1 MAALSY
7 DQLYAVINGA
17 FGDLGP
23 DVVALMTAIA
33 MAESGGNAAAHN
45 NRGEDSR
52 GIGQINIGPGANTD
66 LAGFDLFD
74 PAQNAKA
81 MRIVYDRQGPGAW
94 SVYSNGMYQQ
104 YMNGA
109 PTSYGESPEMMPVP
123 LVQQAA
129 EPSRVMAP
137 QPEKPK
143 QEAQPLI
150 EPWRI
155 GPPDWSMIAPLVRQ
169 GGANAPFAD
178 LIPPGTVPLIPRL
191 GGM

>member
-1 MAALSY
+1 MAVLPY
-7 DQLYAVINGA
+7 DQLYAVMDGA

-33 MAESGGNAAAHN
+33 MAESGGNTAAHN
-45 NRGEDSR
+45 NKGEDSR
-52 GIGQINIGPGANTD
+52 GLGQVNIGPGANTD

-74 PAQNAKA
+74 PSQNAKA

-104 YMNGA
+104 YLGQ
-109 PTSYGESPEMMPVP
+109 PSGVP

-129 EPSRVMAP
+129 EPARVMAP
-137 QPEKPK
+137 K
-143 QEAQPLI
+143 QETKSEPVPLI
-150 EPWRI
+150 DPARI
-155 GPPDWSMIAPLVRQ
+155 GPPDWAMVSPLIRQ
-169 GGANAPFAD
+169 GGARSPLAPFMQ
-178 LIPPGTVPLIPRL
+178 PGVPLVPRL